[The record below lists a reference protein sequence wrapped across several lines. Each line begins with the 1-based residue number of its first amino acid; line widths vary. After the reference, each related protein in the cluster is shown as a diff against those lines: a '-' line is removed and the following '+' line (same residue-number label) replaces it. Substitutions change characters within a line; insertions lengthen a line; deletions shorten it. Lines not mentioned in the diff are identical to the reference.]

1 MAFSFLPCSTYHQS
15 KDGDSASFPPCV
27 FRTST
32 FSLSFR
38 CRISYPRFPPAAKHF
53 HLPASQRTRGKKGP
67 LLPLPPLRSTSFF
80 FPSPP
85 SSLSPSDQGGA
96 PARLDGGRG
105 GRSPFPL
112 LSSFG
117 FGPSLARF
125 PTFRRRRRPSRER
138 ERENKRERTAEGG
151 GHLLW
156 RRDRTR
162 TLLPCN
168 AGLFYFGPA
177 SFSSSL
183 RPRLFLSPP
192 PSCGPRP
199 KNGIPLLF
207 FYSLSGP
214 LKTKSLQNS
223 RKKKDR
229 KLQNIVQIHQVVQL

>member
-1 MAFSFLPCSTYHQS
+1 MQNLLHPFSPPPRNTLTSLPHN
-15 KDGDSASFPPCV
+15 A
-27 FRTST
+27 REE
-32 FSLSFR
+32 
-38 CRISYPRFPPAAKHF
+38 
-53 HLPASQRTRGKKGP
+53 KKAHYF
-67 LLPLPPLRSTSFF
+67 PLPPLRSTSFF
-80 FPSPP
+80 SEPP
-85 SSLSPSDQGGA
+85 LLTLSVRSRRSSRKTGW
-96 PARLDGGRG
+96 GRG

-112 LSSFG
+112 LSPFG

-125 PTFRRRRRPSRER
+125 PTFHRRRRPSRER
-138 ERENKRERTAEGG
+138 ERENKRGRTAEGG

-214 LKTKSLQNS
+214 LKTKSLRNS

-229 KLQNIVQIHQVVQL
+229 KLQNSVQIHQVVQL